1 MKNRLLTGACLC
13 ALLAPVL
20 CDAQHPQSPRP
31 LVGGHGEDVQR
42 FIAQHAESGAQRLTW
57 EAFDA
62 FRRARFDATDR
73 NHDGVL
79 DQAEY
84 VDEFAARTRQQQAQE
99 YQGELAQTE
108 ARFKALDTDR
118 DGRIGQAEFDAA
130 GERSWAAGQRAL
142 SALDKTG
149 AFPAEERAARRNRRA
164 MPSSHSAE
172 GFLALY
178 DTDGD
183 GLVGREEFDLVRSA
197 QFTRSDRDGD
207 GGLSAQEYRDE
218 FKARLDAH
226 LAALPVDD
234 GRQTRVRFG
243 VLDTDKDG
251 RMTFAEYRVSGR
263 RTFDLVDRNHDGVVD
278 LADARLPAQPRPPRP
293 TAATGAVGQP

>member
-1 MKNRLLTGACLC
+1 MKNRLLTCACLC
-13 ALLAPVL
+13 ALLTPVL
-20 CDAQHPQSPRP
+20 CNAQHLETPRP
-31 LVGGHGEDVQR
+31 LVGGHGEDVER
-42 FIAQHAESGAQRLTW
+42 FIAQHAENGDQRLTW

-73 NHDGVL
+73 DHDGVL
-79 DQAEY
+79 DEAEY
-84 VDEFAARTRQQQAQE
+84 VAEFDARTRQQQARE
-99 YQGELAQTE
+99 YQGELEQTDV
-108 ARFKALDTDR
+108 RFKALDNDR
-118 DGRIGQAEFDAA
+118 DGSISRAEFDAA
-130 GERSWAAGQRAL
+130 GQQSWTAGQRAL
-142 SALDKTG
+142 GALDRTG
-149 AFPAEERAARRNRRA
+149 AFPAEARAARRNRRA

-172 GFLALY
+172 GFLERF
-178 DTDGD
+178 DTDQD

-207 GGLSAQEYRDE
+207 GRLSAQEYRAE

-251 RMTFAEYRVSGR
+251 RMTFAEYQVSGK

-278 LADARLPAQPRPPRP
+278 LADARLPAQPRRPR
-293 TAATGAVGQP
+293 TGASNSAAGQP